1 MLSDLRFGIT
11 KIEPINLILLEDS
24 VVKIAVIKEHLV
36 GETRV
41 ALLPA
46 NVAKLA
52 KAGCEVTIETQAGF
66 EAGFTDQDYL
76 DSGARIGAD
85 RAQTIEGAELVLTL
99 HAKGEEFDQL
109 LKDLKSGQTL
119 MGMMDP
125 LMHPESAQKAAELG
139 INTVALEL
147 IPRITRAQSMD
158 VLSSNATIAGYK
170 SVIQAAELTPRLL
183 PMMMTAAGTLKPAR
197 TFIMGAGVAG
207 LQACATAKRLGA
219 VVEAYDIR
227 PAAREQILSVGARPV
242 ELEIEDADTESSG
255 GYAKE
260 QSAEFIAKQQ
270 QAMANV
276 LAQQDIV
283 ITTAAIPGRKAPT
296 LITKEMVAQMKP
308 GSVIVDLAAETGGNC
323 ELTQLGEVI
332 NVNGVIISG
341 PANIVASTAN
351 HGSQMFGTNLE
362 NLIRHL
368 IDDEGKLV
376 FDFEDEIVHDTV
388 TAYQGEVVNPRIRD
402 LLGLNA
408 EVKEE
413 A

>member
-1 MLSDLRFGIT
+1 M
-11 KIEPINLILLEDS
+11 
-24 VVKIAVIKEHLV
+24 KIAVIKEQLA

-46 NVAKLA
+46 NVTKLV
-52 KAGCEVTIETQAGF
+52 KAGAQVTIETQAGF

-76 DSGARIGAD
+76 DSGATIGSD
-85 RAQTIEGAELVLTL
+85 RQHTLDGAELILTL
-99 HAKGEEFDQL
+99 HAKGEQL
-109 LKDLKSGQTL
+109 ELLLNQLQSGQTL
-119 MGMMDP
+119 IGMMDP
-125 LMHPESAQKAAELG
+125 LGHPDSAQKAADKG
-139 INTVALEL
+139 INTLALEL

-170 SVIQAAELTPRLL
+170 AVIQAAELTPRLM

-207 LQACATAKRLGA
+207 LQACATAKRLGG

-242 ELEIEDADTESSG
+242 ELDIEDADTESSG

-308 GSVIVDLAAETGGNC
+308 GAVIVDLAAEGGGNC
-323 ELTQLGEVI
+323 ELTELGKVI
-332 NVNGVIISG
+332 TVNGVIISG
-341 PANIVASTAN
+341 PDNIVASTAN

-368 IDDEGKLV
+368 ITDDGDLY

-388 TAYQGEVVNPRIRD
+388 TAYQGQVVNGRIRE
-402 LLGLNA
+402 LLNLPA
-408 EVKEE
+408 IDKEE

>member
-1 MLSDLRFGIT
+1 M
-11 KIEPINLILLEDS
+11 
-24 VVKIAVIKEHLV
+24 KIAVIKEQLA

-46 NVAKLA
+46 NVTKLV
-52 KAGCEVTIETQAGF
+52 KAGAQVTIETQAGF
-66 EAGFTDQDYL
+66 QAGFTDQDYL
-76 DSGARIGAD
+76 DSGATIGSD
-85 RAQTIEGAELVLTL
+85 RRHTLDGAELILTL
-99 HAKGEEFDQL
+99 HAKGEQL
-109 LKDLKSGQTL
+109 DLLLTELQSGQTL
-119 MGMMDP
+119 IGMMDP
-125 LMHPESAQKAAELG
+125 LGHPDSAQKAADKG
-139 INTVALEL
+139 INTLALEL

-170 SVIQAAELTPRLL
+170 AVIQAAELTPRLL

-207 LQACATAKRLGA
+207 LQACATAKRLGG

-242 ELEIEDADTESSG
+242 ELDIEDADTESSG

-283 ITTAAIPGRKAPT
+283 ITTAAIPGRKAPI

-308 GSVIVDLAAETGGNC
+308 GAVIVDLAAEGGGNC
-323 ELTQLGEVI
+323 ELTELGKVI
-332 NVNGVIISG
+332 TVNGVIISG
-341 PANIVASTAN
+341 PDNIVATTAN

-368 IDDEGKLV
+368 ITDDGNLH

-388 TAYQGEVVNPRIRD
+388 TAYQGQVVNGRIRE
-402 LLGLNA
+402 LLNLPAIN
-408 EVKEE
+408 KEE

>member
-1 MLSDLRFGIT
+1 M
-11 KIEPINLILLEDS
+11 
-24 VVKIAVIKEHLV
+24 KIAVIKEQLQ

-46 NVAKLA
+46 NVTKLV
-52 KAGCEVTIETQAGF
+52 KAGATVTVETQAGF
-66 EAGFTDQDYL
+66 QAGFTDQDYL
-76 DSGARIGAD
+76 DSGATIANDRQQTLAD
-85 RAQTIEGAELVLTL
+85 AQLVLTL
-99 HAKGEEFDQL
+99 HAKGEQLTQL
-109 LKDLKSGQTL
+109 LEQLSAGQTL
-119 MGMMDP
+119 IGMMDP
-125 LMHPESAQKAAELG
+125 LGSPQGAQQAAEKG
-139 INTVALEL
+139 INAIALEL
-147 IPRITRAQSMD
+147 VPRITRAQSMD

-170 SVIQAAELTPRLL
+170 AVLQAADLTPRMM

-197 TFIMGAGVAG
+197 TFVMGAGVAG

-227 PAAREQILSVGARPV
+227 PAAREQIISVGARPV
-242 ELEIEDADTESSG
+242 ELDIEDAETESKG

-270 QAMANV
+270 QAMADI

-283 ITTAAIPGRKAPT
+283 ITTAAIPGRKAPI

-332 NVNGVIISG
+332 EVNGVTISG
-341 PANIVASTAN
+341 PNNIVATTAT

-362 NLIRHL
+362 NLIKL
-368 IDDEGKLV
+368 MLDDEANLQ
-376 FDFEDEIVHDTV
+376 FDFEDEIVRDTV
-388 TAYQGEVVNPRIRD
+388 TAYNGDVVNPRIRE
-402 LLGLNA
+402 LLGLANP
-408 EVKEE
+408 EQEE